1 MSPNADDQRRAPH
14 GLIEHPSTLEDL
26 SGGLVWPL
34 IVRAPAM
41 ALSPARLVLGA
52 IGCFVLALWTSVF
65 SLMFENDSSALR
77 VSLRELVYDILD
89 GALAINPG
97 AIVETILTNLG
108 LMILWISDQP
118 LKASVLIVPS
128 ILIASIAVHAIARSA
143 AIEHATGRQTDTVDA
158 LSQALRS
165 VRQIALASLGPIV
178 PVAILALLILA
189 IGFTLGIPILDLF
202 GGLLYGLALF
212 FSLLAVIISTLH
224 TLCLPMTVSALAIE
238 GTDGFDAVQRS
249 FAYAASRPL
258 RYALYVLLALA
269 LTSIC
274 LSIGAAITGGAVT
287 LADVLASQA
296 TNDAG
301 RRLLEQGAAQD
312 ELGATAPAARSIV
325 EFWRALLMLLL
336 SGYALSLVACLSSML
351 YLCMRRVC
359 DGQDTAE
366 IWDPAD

>member
-1 MSPNADDQRRAPH
+1 MTPHADDHRTTTR

-26 SGGLVWPL
+26 TGGLVWTL

-41 ALSPARLVLGA
+41 ALAPARLVLGA
-52 IGCFVLALWTSVF
+52 IGCFVLALWNSVF
-65 SLMFENDSSALR
+65 TLIFETDQGAPR
-77 VSLRELVYDILD
+77 VSFRELVTDILTGVLSLD
-89 GALAINPG
+89 PAS
-97 AIVETILTNLG
+97 IVETILVNIGRT
-108 LMILWISDQP
+108 IVWINAEP
-118 LKASVLIVPS
+118 LKAAALYLPS

-158 LSQALRS
+158 LTQSLRA
-165 VRQIALASLGPIV
+165 VRQIALASLGPFV
-178 PVAILALLILA
+178 PVTILALLILA
-189 IGFTLGIPILDLF
+189 IGFTLGIPILDLL
-202 GGLLYGLALF
+202 GGLLYGLALVF
-212 FSLLAVIISTLH
+212 ALLAVLICTLH
-224 TLCLPMTVSALAIE
+224 TVCLPMTVSALAIE

-258 RYALYVLLALA
+258 RYALYMLLALTLA
-269 LTSIC
+269 SIC
-274 LSIGAAITGGAVT
+274 LSIAAAIAGSAIN
-287 LADVLASQA
+287 LADMLASAA

-301 RRLLEQGAAQD
+301 RRLLAPITETGD
-312 ELGATAPAARSIV
+312 LGATAPAARSIV

-336 SGYALSLVACLSSML
+336 SGYALSLVACLASML